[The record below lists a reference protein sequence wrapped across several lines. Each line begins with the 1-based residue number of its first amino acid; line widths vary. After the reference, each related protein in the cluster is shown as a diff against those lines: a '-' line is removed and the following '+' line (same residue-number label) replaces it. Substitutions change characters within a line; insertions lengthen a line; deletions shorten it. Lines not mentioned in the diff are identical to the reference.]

1 MSRRSLQTSAEGMKK
16 AQAALIRNSLTQQAL
31 AEELSISRQP
41 VSKFFQGKP
50 VDRYIFVTICEKLGL
65 QWDDV
70 ASFCSLPDIDD
81 AASASQIESLVQ
93 TVREKVHDNIHR
105 RCNLIRL
112 LDKEQP
118 IKLESIYTDIK
129 ILERVTG
136 RRWLSLNQ
144 LHENSDK
151 NNIYQKRVSGVEA
164 VRHSVGRVPRLEG
177 SAVSASA
184 RPEGEREASPF
195 GAAVPQAQE
204 IPVRVERYNKLMIWG
219 KPGSGKTT
227 FLKWIATQCNLSQFL
242 SNLVPIF
249 ISLKDFAQIREQP
262 SLLDYIT
269 TQLEECGVVEPQAVF
284 TLLTQ
289 GRSLLLL
296 DGLDEVKKTELNRV
310 LQEIRNVSTRFCGN
324 SIVITCRIAA
334 LEYILEEFI
343 EVEVAD
349 FDDQQITDFAAKWFQ
364 TQDTLK
370 AERFVQKLFANQPL
384 SELATHPLLLTLLC
398 LVFEEAEDF
407 PTHSSQLYQQGV
419 DLLLKKWDA
428 KRGIERNQVYKQLS
442 RQHKEDILSQIA
454 WTTFER
460 GEYFFKQSAI
470 EQGITH
476 HIQTSPEISTFLKT
490 LQVDSEDILKS
501 IEAQHGLLVERA
513 RGIYSFSHIIFQKYF
528 AAIKIVASPPSHAQ
542 EAFQNLVCHMGEERW
557 REVFFLT
564 VEMLPNPEDLL
575 QLMKCQLDSLLT
587 GDETQYENAKQLL
600 IDCLNNLS
608 R

>member
-1 MSRRSLQTSAEGMKK
+1 MSRRSLQASAEGMKK

-65 QWDDV
+65 EWDEI
-70 ASFCSLPDIDD
+70 ASFCSLPDVDD
-81 AASASQIESLVQ
+81 AASTSQMESLVQ
-93 TVREKVHDNIHR
+93 TVREKVHDSIAR
-105 RCNLIRL
+105 RCNIIRL

-118 IKLESIYTDIK
+118 VSLESIYTDVY

-136 RRWLSLNQ
+136 RRRLSLAQ
-144 LHENSDK
+144 LYESSDK
-151 NNIYQKRVSGVEA
+151 NKIYQKRISG
-164 VRHSVGRVPRLEG
+164 LE
-177 SAVSASA
+177 
-184 RPEGEREASPF
+184 
-195 GAAVPQAQE
+195 
-204 IPVRVERYNKLMIWG
+204 RVERYNKHWIWG

-227 FLKWIATQCNLSQFL
+227 FLKWVATQCNSDQFL

-249 ISLKDFAQIREQP
+249 ITLKDFAETKGQP

-269 TQLEECGVVEPQAVF
+269 VQFEECGVVEPQTVL

-310 LQEIRNVSTRFCGN
+310 LQEIRNVSTRFCAN

-334 LEYILEEFI
+334 LEYTFEEFT

-349 FDDQQITDFAAKWFQ
+349 FDDQQIADFAAKWFQ
-364 TQDTLK
+364 AQDTLQ
-370 AERFVQKLFANQPL
+370 AERFVQKLQASQPL
-384 SELATHPLLLTLLC
+384 KELASNPLLLTLLC
-398 LVFEEAEDF
+398 LVFDETADF
-407 PTHSSQLYQQGV
+407 PTHCLQLYQEAV

-428 KRGIERNQVYKQLS
+428 KRGIERNQVYKQS
-442 RQHKEDILSQIA
+442 RQDKEDMLSQIA

-460 GEYFFKQSAI
+460 GEYFFKVSAVKK
-470 EQGITH
+470 GISH
-476 HIQTSPEISTFLKT
+476 HIHTSPENSTFLET

-513 RGIYSFSHIIFQKYF
+513 RGIYSFGHIIFQKYF
-528 AAIKIVASPPSHAQ
+528 AARKIVASPPSHAQ
-542 EAFQNLVCHMGEERW
+542 EAFQNLVCHMSEKRW
-557 REVFFLT
+557 REVFLFA
-564 VEMLPNPEDLL
+564 VQMLPNPDYLL
-575 QLMKCQLDSLLT
+575 QLMKRQLDSLVAD
-587 GDETQYENAKQLL
+587 DETQYDNAKQLL
-600 IDCLNNLS
+600 IDCLNNPS
-608 R
+608 C

>member
-70 ASFCSLPDIDD
+70 ASFCSLPDVDD
-81 AASASQIESLVQ
+81 ALSASQIESLVQ

-136 RRWLSLNQ
+136 RRWVSLTQ

-164 VRHSVGRVPRLEG
+164 
-177 SAVSASA
+177 
-184 RPEGEREASPF
+184 
-195 GAAVPQAQE
+195 
-204 IPVRVERYNKLMIWG
+204 VERYNKLMIWG

-249 ISLKDFAQIREQP
+249 ISLKDFAQISEQP

-269 TQLEECGVVEPQAVF
+269 TQLEECGVVEPQAVL

-296 DGLDEVKKTELNRV
+296 DGLDEVRKTELNRV
-310 LQEIRNVSTRFCGN
+310 LQEIRNVSTRFCAN
-324 SIVITCRIAA
+324 SILITCRIAA
-334 LEYILEEFI
+334 LEYIPEEFT

-349 FDDQQITDFAAKWFQ
+349 FDHQQIIDFAAKWFQ
-364 TQDTLK
+364 SQDTLK
-370 AERFVQKLFANQPL
+370 AERFVQKLFANQSL
-384 SELATHPLLLTLLC
+384 GELATHPLLLTLLC

-407 PTHSSQLYQQGV
+407 PTHSSQLYQEGV

-460 GEYFFKQSAI
+460 GESFFKLSAI
-470 EQGITH
+470 EQGIAH
-476 HIQTSPEISTFLKT
+476 HIQTSLEISTFLKT
-490 LQVDSEDILKS
+490 LQVDTKDILKS

-528 AAIKIVASPPSHAQ
+528 AARKIVASPPSHTQ
-542 EAFQNLVCHMGEERW
+542 EAFQNLVSHMSEERW
-557 REVFFLT
+557 REIFLLT
-564 VEMLPNPEDLL
+564 VQMLPNPDDLL
-575 QLMKCQLDSLLT
+575 QLMKHQLDSLLA

-600 IDCLNNLS
+600 IDCLNNS
-608 R
+608 SC

>member
-1 MSRRSLQTSAEGMKK
+1 MKK

-65 QWDDV
+65 EWDEI
-70 ASFCSLPDIDD
+70 ASFCSLPDVDD
-81 AASASQIESLVQ
+81 AASTSQIESLVQ
-93 TVREKVHDNIHR
+93 TVREKIHDNIHR
-105 RCNLIRL
+105 RCNIIRL

-118 IKLESIYTDIK
+118 VRLESIYTDIN

-136 RRWLSLNQ
+136 RRRLSLAE
-144 LHENSDK
+144 LHDNCDK
-151 NNIYQKRVSGVEA
+151 NNIYQKRVSGLEA

-204 IPVRVERYNKLMIWG
+204 IPVRVERYNKHWIWG

-227 FLKWIATQCNLSQFL
+227 FLKWIATQCNLGQFL
-242 SNLVPIF
+242 CNAVPIF
-249 ISLKDFAQIREQP
+249 ITLKDFAQTRDQP

-269 TQLEECGVVEPQAVF
+269 AQFEECGVVEPQAVL
-284 TLLTQ
+284 TLLSR

-296 DGLDEVKKTELNRV
+296 DGLDEVRKTELNRV
-310 LQEIRNVSTRFCGN
+310 LQEIRNVSSRFCAN
-324 SIVITCRIAA
+324 YIVITCRIAA
-334 LEYILEEFI
+334 LEYTPEEFT

-349 FDDQQITDFAAKWFQ
+349 FDDQQIADFAAKWFQ
-364 TQDTLK
+364 NQDTLK
-370 AERFVQKLFANQPL
+370 AEHFVQRLFANQPL
-384 SELATHPLLLTLLC
+384 GELATHPLLLTLLC
-398 LVFEEAEDF
+398 LVFEETGDF
-407 PTHSSQLYQQGV
+407 PTHCSQLYQEGL

-460 GEYFFKQSAI
+460 GEYFFKQSAV
-470 EQGITH
+470 EQGISH
-476 HIQTSPEISTFLKT
+476 HIQTFPEVSTFFET

-528 AAIKIVASPPSHAQ
+528 AARKIVASPPSHAE
-542 EAFQNLVCHMGEERW
+542 EAFQNLVYHMNEKRW
-557 REVFFLT
+557 REVFLLA
-564 VEMLPNPEDLL
+564 VEMLPNPDYLL
-575 QLMKCQLDSLLT
+575 QLMKRQLDNLVA
-587 GDETQYENAKQLL
+587 GDETQYDNAKKLL
-600 IDCLNNLS
+600 IDCLNNS
-608 R
+608 SC

>member
-1 MSRRSLQTSAEGMKK
+1 MSRRSLQASAEGMKK

-65 QWDDV
+65 QWDEI
-70 ASFCSLPDIDD
+70 ASFCSLPDVDD

-136 RRWLSLNQ
+136 RRWLSLTQ
-144 LHENSDK
+144 LHENSGK
-151 NNIYQKRVSGVEA
+151 NNIYQKRVSALEA

-177 SAVSASA
+177 SA
-184 RPEGEREASPF
+184 E
-195 GAAVPQAQE
+195 
-204 IPVRVERYNKLMIWG
+204 PVRVERYNKLMIWG

-227 FLKWIATQCNLSQFL
+227 FLKWVATQCNLDQFL

-284 TLLTQ
+284 TVLSR

-296 DGLDEVKKTELNRV
+296 DGLDEVRKTELNRV
-310 LQEIRNVSTRFCGN
+310 LQEIRNVSTRFCAN

-334 LEYILEEFI
+334 LEYTPEEFT

-349 FDDQQITDFAAKWFQ
+349 FDDEQIADFAAKWFK

-370 AERFVQKLFANQPL
+370 AERFVQMLFANQPL
-384 SELATHPLLLTLLC
+384 SEIATHPLLLTLLC
-398 LVFEEAEDF
+398 LVFEQAEDF
-407 PTHSSQLYQQGV
+407 PTHSSQLYQEAV

-460 GEYFFKQSAI
+460 GECFFKQSAV
-470 EQGITH
+470 EQQISH
-476 HIQTSPEISTFLKT
+476 HIQTSPEISTFLET

-528 AAIKIVASPPSHAQ
+528 AARKIVATPPSHAQ
-542 EAFQNLVCHMGEERW
+542 EAFQNLVSHMSEERW
-557 REVFFLT
+557 REVFLLT
-564 VEMLPNPEDLL
+564 VEMLPNPDDLL
-575 QLMKCQLDSLLT
+575 ELMKRQLDSLLA

-600 IDCLNNLS
+600 MDCLKNLS
-608 R
+608 C